1 MPYLAIRE
9 PDDSWRASS
18 PLADPTD
25 CHRPE
30 GRGRRHRRV
39 LTTSSPPSDTQSFAE
54 SGLTQRGGILLAG
67 DGANDLE
74 FRYLMADTITIPS
87 PRVFLTTASPV
98 APAHES
104 PKPASAVP
112 KPKQQRKRNSAT
124 AKAKILSDKPSVS
137 NGNNGVEKK
146 KQSKSRNGCVTCK
159 AKRLKCDEQKP
170 SCQQC
175 ARRNV
180 DCGGYRK
187 DYKWRPFGETI
198 LTTGRPP
205 GTANAKP
212 KKEVTFAVTPQ
223 KPRSEHPPSP
233 PDTIQSGS
241 ASPSEE
247 SKQSQVAIAIARAD
261 SEQSFTPLAATGI
274 QDEIVDIGLDLDL
287 DDAIDMFEFEQHDT
301 DLGVQHAMSDPTFR
315 EDDSN
320 MQQLSTINSP
330 HGLPLDSFLSLS
342 TYFGSM
348 TSAMDFE
355 SMSGPLLT
363 PMSMMDQ
370 PFFPDHDDG
379 TEDIVRPGYGEFNQP
394 WSVSL
399 PDFYQSSVSSIMTDS
414 SFFSAPDMFSVPRG
428 IDFSLGSPE
437 MLTLRFD
444 RQTCGILSVKDGP
457 TENPWRTLIWP
468 LARDCPTLYHAIASM
483 TSFHT
488 SKNQPELRLHGIDH
502 MRISIENLGSGI
514 ATMRFDTAIATTLA
528 LAFAESWDQHI
539 STGINHIKGAKI
551 LVGQALIRHQR
562 VPFRGEELERLKFLT
577 NAWVY
582 MDVLARLTSADND
595 ESNDFDAAYSKLANS
610 FDAELHLD
618 PLMGAASTL
627 FPLVGRVANLV
638 RRVRRSKSNSPSAIS
653 HAMELKKMLQEW
665 EPPSVEEIPEDP
677 TIDTEHTLQTAE
689 AYRWATLLYLHQAV
703 PEIPSASSAELGKK
717 VMIFL
722 ATVPLSSRTVIVHIY
737 PLIAASCEA
746 VDEEDRQWVSQR
758 WMSMAQRMKI
768 GVIDRCADVVKEV
781 WQRRDQYEMDT
792 AIRRN
797 PPLKRGFGFDADGF
811 DGGNDMT
818 FAWNNSDPFGRSRKR
833 RPADDMFDL
842 PKALRASG
850 RKVSRDDK
858 SGDTDVNYTVRGRLH
873 WLGVMKDWGWE
884 VLLG

>member
-1 MPYLAIRE
+1 
-9 PDDSWRASS
+9 
-18 PLADPTD
+18 
-25 CHRPE
+25 
-30 GRGRRHRRV
+30 
-39 LTTSSPPSDTQSFAE
+39 
-54 SGLTQRGGILLAG
+54 
-67 DGANDLE
+67 
-74 FRYLMADTITIPS
+74 MADTITIPS
-87 PRVFLTTASPV
+87 PRVFLTASTSSQPV
-98 APAHES
+98 PSSVSHPAPSEDSHES
-104 PKPASAVP
+104 PPKPA
-112 KPKQQRKRNSAT
+112 KPIKQQRKRNPAT
-124 AKAKILSDKPSVS
+124 AKAKTLLEKPSDS

-159 AKRLKCDEQKP
+159 AKRLKCDETKP

-187 DYKWRPFGETI
+187 DYKWRPFGETN
-198 LTTGRPP
+198 LTADRPQ
-205 GTANAKP
+205 GTASGSKP
-212 KKEVTFAVTPQ
+212 KKEVTFAVTTQ
-223 KPRSEHPPSP
+223 KPRYEHSPSP

-241 ASPSEE
+241 ASPSED
-247 SKQSQVAIAIARAD
+247 SKPSKFAIARAD
-261 SEQSFTPLAATGI
+261 SGQSLASLDSTSP
-274 QDEIVDIGLDLDL
+274 QNEIVDTGFDMDL
-287 DDAIDMFEFEQHDT
+287 DDAIQMFEFEQHGNDF
-301 DLGVQHAMSDPTFR
+301 GGQHAMSDSTLG
-315 EDDSN
+315 ENDSN
-320 MQQLSTINSP
+320 TQQLPTINSP
-330 HGLPLDSFLSLS
+330 HGLFLDPLLNLPTS
-342 TYFGSM
+342 FGSM
-348 TSAMDFE
+348 TSAMDFDT
-355 SMSGPLLT
+355 MSGPPLT

-370 PFFPDHDDG
+370 PFFSDCDDG
-379 TEDIVRPGYGEFNQP
+379 TEDIVRPGFGEIDQP

-399 PDFYQSSVSSIMTDS
+399 PDFYQSSMSSTMTDGS
-414 SFFSAPDMFSVPRG
+414 IFSAPEMFSLPRG
-428 IDFSLGSPE
+428 IDFSPGSPE

-468 LARDCPTLYHAIASM
+468 LARDSPALYHAIASM

-488 SKNQPELRLHGIDH
+488 SKNQPDVRLQGIDH
-502 MRISIENLGSGI
+502 MRTSIENLANGI
-514 ATMRFDTAIATTLA
+514 ANMRFDTAIATTLA
-528 LAFAESWDQHI
+528 LAFAESWDQHT

-551 LVGQALIRHQR
+551 LVNQALTRHQQ
-562 VPFRGEELERLKFLT
+562 VAFRGEELERLKFLT

-582 MDVLARLTSADND
+582 MDVLARLTSEDDD

-627 FPLVGRVANLV
+627 FPIVGRVANLV
-638 RRVRRSKSNSPSAIS
+638 RRVRRSKSNSPSTIS

-665 EPPSVEEIPEDP
+665 EPPSLEEVPEDP
-677 TIDTEHTLQTAE
+677 TIDIEHTLQTAE

-717 VMIFL
+717 VMVFL

-746 VDEEDRQWVSQR
+746 VDEEDRHWVSQR

-781 WQRRDQYEMDT
+781 WRRRDQYEMHT
-792 AIRRN
+792 AIRRH
-797 PPLKRGFGFDADGF
+797 PPLKRGLSFDADGF
-811 DGGNDMT
+811 NDGGDMN
-818 FAWNNSDPFGRSRKR
+818 FAWNDSYPLGGNRKR
-833 RPADDMFDL
+833 RATDGIFDL
-842 PKALRASG
+842 LKALRLGG

-858 SGDTDVNYTVRGRLH
+858 NGDTDVNFTVRGRMH